1 LNILVVDDSSYQR
14 QLIIAMIEDSGFKAV
29 CANGHKE
36 ALALLTKN
44 SVDLILMDIEMP
56 DMNGFELTKII
67 RSTYPEWMPII
78 FLSANDS
85 EVYLAKGIDAG
96 GDDYLTKPVKQVVL
110 AAKIRAM
117 ERISLMKSALDQ
129 ANKQLEVLSSI
140 DPLTQVLNRRGL
152 DFMLNNL
159 WQDNIK
165 EKAELSLMMLD
176 IDCFKL
182 YNDNYGHQKGD
193 DCLAQVSSIFKQAL
207 DQSNGVIGRYG
218 GEEFIIALPY
228 TPIASARFKAQ
239 EIINALLSAKI
250 THQHSTVLPY
260 VSVSI
265 GISSSSSAADIKAL
279 IKQADDALYQA
290 KANKKNQYA
299 VFNGINTNT

>member
-14 QLIIAMIEDSGFKAV
+14 QLITAMIEDSGFKTI
-29 CANGHKE
+29 CANGFEE
-36 ALALLTKN
+36 ALDLLTKN
-44 SVDLILMDIEMP
+44 GVDLILMDIEMP
-56 DMNGFELTKII
+56 NMSGFELTKII
-67 RSTYPEWMPII
+67 RSTYPEWVPII

-85 EVYLAKGIDAG
+85 ESYLAKGIDAG

-110 AAKIRAM
+110 KAKIRAM
-117 ERISLMKSALDQ
+117 ERISLMKSALDR
-129 ANKQLEVLSSI
+129 ANKQLELLSSM

-152 DFMLNNL
+152 DFMLDSL
-159 WQDNIK
+159 WQDNIDQQ
-165 EKAELSLMMLD
+165 AELSLMMLD

-193 DCLAQVSSIFKQAL
+193 DCLAQVAGIFNQTL
-207 DQSNGVIGRYG
+207 DQSSDVIGRYG

-228 TPIASARFKAQ
+228 TPTESARFKAQ
-239 EIINALLSAKI
+239 EIINALLTAKI
-250 THQHSTVLPY
+250 AHQHSTVLPY

-265 GISSSSSAADIKAL
+265 GVSSTSCGASDVKAL

-290 KANKKNQYA
+290 KENKRNQYA
-299 VFNGINTNT
+299 VFNLA

>member
-1 LNILVVDDSSYQR
+1 MNILVIEDSSYQR
-14 QLIIAMIEDSGFKAV
+14 QLISAMIADSGFKAI
-29 CANGHKE
+29 CTSGCKE
-36 ALALLTKN
+36 ALDVLAIT

-85 EVYLAKGIDAG
+85 EAYLTKGIDAG

-129 ANKQLEVLSSI
+129 ANKQLELLSII

-152 DFMLNNL
+152 SPILNNSWVNNL
-159 WQDNIK
+159 K
-165 EKAELSLMMLD
+165 ESAELSLLMLD

-182 YNDNYGHQKGD
+182 YNDNYGHQQIMHRNEND
-193 DCLAQVSSIFKQAL
+193 L
-207 DQSNGVIGRYG
+207 
-218 GEEFIIALPY
+218 
-228 TPIASARFKAQ
+228 
-239 EIINALLSAKI
+239 
-250 THQHSTVLPY
+250 
-260 VSVSI
+260 
-265 GISSSSSAADIKAL
+265 
-279 IKQADDALYQA
+279 
-290 KANKKNQYA
+290 
-299 VFNGINTNT
+299 